1 MRRLTRR
8 FLSRTAFR
16 HQLVLAF
23 AVGIGALAVISSVAV
38 SALSSRTVQD
48 TLMEQ
53 GMQATEAFAAQST
66 LALLYHS
73 AENAE
78 QAAKATL
85 AFPDIRAVAIYTLE
99 HTALLERGESDAFAR
114 DVEVWPDSPRLA
126 TENGSRWEFMSPVYA
141 QPVGANEES
150 PFATVSPAPQL
161 LGYVRVIMSKGTLHT
176 LGTDILRGN
185 FVVLMGLS
193 GLLLLALLAMTNRL
207 TRPLK
212 NLAGFMRRAEQG
224 EPGVRASVSGPRDI
238 SEMESAFNTMMEVL
252 EAREDELKTAR
263 DMALESARA
272 KGEFAANVSHELRT
286 PLNSVLGMLELLQ
299 GMGLTAKQREY
310 ADIAR
315 TSGESLLR
323 LIDDILD
330 FSKLD
335 ARKVELA
342 PVDFDV
348 RDLFEEVVALLA
360 GQAQRK
366 DIELG
371 YIIRPGVPDT
381 LVGEPAR
388 IRQLLINLIG
398 NAIKFT
404 DEGEVAVEA
413 RLEERAADG
422 VRVCFEV
429 RDTGIGIAE
438 QARER
443 IFQAFSQADG
453 STTRKYG
460 GTGLGLAICSQL
472 VDLMGGRIGVDS
484 EPGRGSRFWFVL
496 PLGHSEKSSET
507 HTDRRELAGVRIL
520 IVEDSAV
527 NRIFLE
533 EMFASWGADHS
544 SSDDAQQA
552 LEILRDACNHGRPY
566 DIAII
571 DAQLPGVRGEELVCQ
586 IVAHPDIAPLRLAL
600 LVGQQSSAL
609 RGSSPAGVCALI
621 EKPIRAMPVYTALL
635 ACMRGAA
642 PALIEGPA
650 PGSLRESTAEAVALY
665 GRRVLIVED
674 NVANQ
679 QVAAGMLERLGCM
692 VEIVATGVDAVDAV
706 VRNSYDAVLMDCQMP
721 GMDGYE
727 ATARV
732 RSIEKGERRVPIIAM
747 TANVQRGD
755 AEKCIASGMDDYLPK
770 PLKLGA
776 LREKLT
782 AWIGG
787 EAVANPHLGIA
798 EVSERPYQLEP
809 TSSDGPLDL
818 DVYRELRE
826 SVGDAFG
833 RMIEVFLEDAPRYIE
848 AVEAALAADDAQALR
863 NSAHSLK
870 GSARNFGATALAA
883 AAYALEER
891 GRAGEAADDGDLVGR
906 LREEY
911 RQVRNV
917 LRHEVGPAAE
927 IHNAADP
934 QGHPRVLIVDDDR
947 GMRYALR
954 NVLEEDG
961 YRIEEASNGAVALA
975 YCERHMPDLVLM
987 DALMPVMDGFEACA
1001 RLRELP
1007 GSDHTPVLIIT
1018 ALDDESSIESAFAAG
1033 AKDYIPKP
1041 VHFAVLRQRVARLLK
1056 ASRAEKHVRQL
1067 AYQDML
1073 TGLAN
1078 RAQFNEYLNRL
1089 LERQRPEGEMLAVL
1103 FLDLDRFK
1111 IVNDTL
1117 GHDVGD
1123 LLLKAVAERIV
1134 GCVRTSD
1141 LVARLG
1147 GDEFTV
1153 VLDGIKQPKVVA
1165 SISEKICSV
1174 LAKPFVFMGQEM
1186 YVTTSIGIS
1195 IYPMDGTDSGTLIKH
1210 ADTAMFRAKER
1221 GNHFQFYEYGMESAV
1236 SRRLELD
1243 SELRRALAREE
1254 LIVHYQPQAE
1264 VESGRIIGMEALVR
1278 WQHPERGLIPPSDFI
1293 PIAEETG
1300 LIVPLGEWV
1309 LHAACSQLKRW
1320 IEAGYE
1326 PVKVSINLS
1335 GRQLER
1341 PDIAAS
1347 VERILQDTGLPADL
1361 LELEITESTIM
1372 ARAGEV
1378 IPVLQKLKTMGVT
1391 LAVDDFGTGYSSLNY
1406 LKRFPIDVLKV
1417 DRSFVVDIAEDADA
1431 GAILTAIIVLA
1442 ASLRLKVVAE
1452 GVETADQHAF
1462 LREHGCDRLQGYY
1475 LSRALSADEFAE
1487 RFLEHGPR
1495 GPRARKVQRLR

>member
-1 MRRLTRR
+1 MQRMIRR

-16 HQLVLAF
+16 HQLVWTF
-23 AVGIGALAVISSVAV
+23 AVGIGALAIISSLAV
-38 SALSSRTVQD
+38 SSLSSRTVQS

-53 GMQATEAFAAQST
+53 GLQATEGFAAQST

-78 QAAKATL
+78 GAARATL

-99 HTALLERGESDAFAR
+99 HTLLLESGESGAFLKSGAG
-114 DVEVWPDSPRLA
+114 VWPDAPRMTA
-126 TENGSRWEFMSPVYA
+126 ETGSRWEFMAPVYA
-141 QPVGANEES
+141 QPGGSSEES
-150 PFATVSPAPQL
+150 PFSTFSAEPEL
-161 LGYVRVIMSKGTLHT
+161 LGYVRVSMSKNTLHA

-193 GLLLLALLAMTNRL
+193 GLLLLVLLAMTNRL

-212 NLAGFMRRAEQG
+212 NLADFMRRAEQG
-224 EPGVRASVSGPRDI
+224 EAGVRAEIAGPRDI
-238 SEMESAFNTMMEVL
+238 SEMEGAFNTMMDVL
-252 EAREDELKTAR
+252 EAREDELTTAR

-310 ADIAR
+310 VAVAR
-315 TSGESLLR
+315 TSGESLLH

-335 ARKVELA
+335 ARKVDLS

-348 RDLFEEVVALLA
+348 RELFEEVIALMA

-366 DIELG
+366 GVELG
-371 YIIRPGVPDT
+371 YVIRPGVPDS

-388 IRQLLINLIG
+388 IRQLLINLVG

-404 DEGEVAVEA
+404 DEGEIAVEA
-413 RLEERAADG
+413 RREEGEDDRVW
-422 VRVCFEV
+422 VRFEV
-429 RDTGIGIAE
+429 RDTGIGIPE

-484 EPGRGSRFWFVL
+484 EPGHGSRFWFVL
-496 PLGHSEKSSET
+496 PLGHSARAAESPD
-507 HTDRRELAGVRIL
+507 DRRELAGVRVL
-520 IVEDSAV
+520 LVEDSAV
-527 NRIFLE
+527 NRTFLE
-533 EMFASWGADHS
+533 EMLTSWGAYHS
-544 SSDDAQQA
+544 STGEARQA
-552 LEILRDACNHGRPY
+552 LTMLREASEQERPY
-566 DIAII
+566 DVAVI
-571 DAQLPGVRGEELVCQ
+571 DAQLPGTRGVQLAQQ
-586 IVAHPDIAPLRLAL
+586 IRAETAIAPLRLIL
-600 LVGQQSSAL
+600 LVAPSGAAAEW
-609 RGSSPAGVCALI
+609 AGADGFCARV
-621 EKPIRAMPVYTALL
+621 EKPIRAMPVYAALVG
-635 ACMRGAA
+635 CMRAEP
-642 PALIEGPA
+642 PAHMEEPVVEYGTEAQL
-650 PGSLRESTAEAVALY
+650 ESVSLY
-665 GRRVLIVED
+665 GRRILVVED
-674 NVANQ
+674 NLANQ
-679 QVAAGMLERLGCM
+679 QVAAGMLERLGCE
-692 VEIVATGVDAVDAV
+692 VEIVGTGSEAVDAV
-706 VRNSYDAVLMDCQMP
+706 VRRQYDAVLMDCQMP

-732 RSIEKGERRVPIIAM
+732 RSIERGETHLPIIAM

-755 AEKCIASGMDDYLPK
+755 AEKCLASGMDDYLPK
-770 PLKLGA
+770 PLKLSGLQQKLVYWTGEGA
-776 LREKLT
+776 KTPLAIED
-782 AWIGG
+782 
-787 EAVANPHLGIA
+787 VAA
-798 EVSERPYQLEP
+798 SYASEG
-809 TSSDGPLDL
+809 THGDGPLDL
-818 DVYRELRE
+818 GVYRELRE
-826 SVGDAFG
+826 SVGDAFS
-833 RMIEVFLEDAPRYIE
+833 RMIEVFLEDAPKYIDG
-848 AVEAALAADDAQALR
+848 VELALAEGDAAALR

-870 GSARNFGATALAA
+870 GSARNFGANRLAA
-883 AAYALEER
+883 AAYSLEELGR
-891 GRAGEAADDGDLVGR
+891 DGRAEDTEGLLPH
-906 LREEY
+906 LREEF

-917 LRHEVGPAAE
+917 LEHEVRPAPISAPNE
-927 IHNAADP
+927 LEE
-934 QGHPRVLIVDDDR
+934 QPRVLIVDDDR

-961 YRIEEASNGAVALA
+961 YRIDEASNGAVALA
-975 YCERHMPDLVLM
+975 FCERQMPDLVLM
-987 DALMPVMDGFEACA
+987 DALMPIMDGFEACA

-1018 ALDDESSIESAFAAG
+1018 ALDDENSIEAAFSAG
-1033 AKDYIPKP
+1033 AKDFIPKP

-1067 AYQDML
+1067 AYQDTL

-1078 RAQFNEYLNRL
+1078 RTQFTEYLNRML
-1089 LERQRPEGEMLAVL
+1089 HRQRPEGEMLAVL

-1117 GHDVGD
+1117 GHEVGD
-1123 LLLKAVAERIV
+1123 LLLKAVAERIL

-1147 GDEFTV
+1147 GDEFTI

-1165 SISEKICSV
+1165 SICEKICTV
-1174 LAKPFVFMGQEM
+1174 LSKPFVFMGQEM

-1221 GNHFQFYEYGMESAV
+1221 GNQYQFYEYGMESAV

-1254 LIVHYQPQAE
+1254 LVVHYQPQAE
-1264 VESGRIIGMEALVR
+1264 LATGHVIGMEALVR
-1278 WQHPERGLIPPSDFI
+1278 WQHPERGLVPPSEFI

-1309 LHAACSQLKRW
+1309 LRQACGQLATW
-1320 IEAGYE
+1320 MAAGYA
-1326 PVKVSINLS
+1326 PVKVSVNLS

-1341 PDIAAS
+1341 PDIAETVA
-1347 VERILQDTGLPADL
+1347 RIIDETGVPAEL
-1361 LELEITESTIM
+1361 VELEITESTIM
-1372 ARAGEV
+1372 GRAGEV
-1378 IPVLQKLKTMGVT
+1378 IPLLQQLKEMGLS
-1391 LAVDDFGTGYSSLNY
+1391 LAIDDFGTGYSSLNY

-1417 DRSFVVDIAEDADA
+1417 DRSFVLDIAEDADA
-1431 GAILTAIIVLA
+1431 GSILTAIIVLA
-1442 ASLRLKVVAE
+1442 RSLRLKVVAE
-1452 GVETADQHAF
+1452 GVETSEQEAF
-1462 LREHGCDRLQGYY
+1462 LREHGCDRMQGYF
-1475 LSRALSADEFAE
+1475 LSRPVSAEEFAGQ
-1487 RFLEHGPR
+1487 FLDGGPR
-1495 GPRARKVQRLR
+1495 GPRAGKLQQLH